1 MELFGLEIK
10 RRFDKNRDDS
20 PSQNTLKS
28 FVPPTDEEGGV
39 TTVAA
44 GGYFG
49 QYYDL
54 DGSRGSSERDMII
67 KYREAAEQPETDNA
81 IDDIVNEAIVTNDIG
96 SPVSLN
102 VDDLDYTDEVKKKVV
117 NEFENVT
124 KMLKFK
130 EYGGELFRKWYVD
143 GKIYFHMIVDS
154 SAPKEGIKE
163 LRYIDPIYMRKV
175 REVNKEVDKLTGIT
189 VAETVD
195 EFFVYNDIDM
205 TSATTVSNMGSGGE
219 TLHGVKVAKEAIVY
233 VTSGIMDS
241 TRSKVMS
248 HLHKSL
254 KLINQLRML
263 EDALVI
269 YRISRAP
276 ERRIFYIDVGN
287 LPKGKAEEYVRNMM
301 SQYRNKIVYDSN
313 SGEVRDD
320 RRHKSMLEDFFLP
333 RREGGRG
340 TEITTLPGGENLG
353 QIDDIL
359 FFQKKL
365 YKSLNVPLSRLES
378 ESGFQVGRA
387 TEINREEVKFQKFID
402 RLRQKFSY
410 IFLTAL
416 KTQLVLKG
424 IIVEEDWD
432 SIEENIYVDYQK
444 DNYFSELKEFEILR
458 DRFEILSQMDEYVG
472 KYYSKEWV
480 RKNILQQDDIEIEQ
494 QNQQIADESDEGEG
508 EEGEDDLFSDTIPS
522 NKTGKLEDELANNGG
537 DLEKDLDNQPT
548 LEQIIPQEL
557 K

>member
-248 HLHKSL
+248 HLHKCL